1 MDPEPQSTEISDV
14 KSVKEESLAVDQEL
28 ATKKNSIENDNYDVE
43 IEEEKDLPL
52 ELQYEEPNLDDPD
65 LDPLE
70 YSVRRFIPMP
80 KKYYWEST
88 DDNNKNSNNNENN
101 DEGNTNNNENSTD
114 NDNNNNA
121 TRSLENSTSPKPEK
135 NSNKKDIS
143 LKIKTWHN
151 TIYFLGKLVKG
162 AERVGE
168 VVANASG
175 LTSSRYQY
183 VTDSMTEEDW
193 QIAKEIH
200 EEKRKKREQRKK
212 ELEEKRKNQEA
223 MKDAGVVPDAI

>member
-1 MDPEPQSTEISDV
+1 MFVELCFHELIILTQFINSVHDFLKCSD
-14 KSVKEESLAVDQEL
+14 
-28 ATKKNSIENDNYDVE
+28 NHDVE
-43 IEEEKDLPL
+43 KEEEEKDLPL
-52 ELQYEEPNLDDPD
+52 EMQYEEPNLDDPD

-70 YSVRRFIPMP
+70 YSVRRFVPMP

-88 DDNNKNSNNNENN
+88 GDNNNSDNNEND
-101 DEGNTNNNENSTD
+101 DEGNTNNNENENSTD
-114 NDNNNNA
+114 NDNNNNNA
-121 TRSLENSTSPKPEK
+121 TRSLENPTSPKPEK
-135 NSNKKDIS
+135 NSNNTKKDIS

-175 LTSSRYQY
+175 LNSSRYQY

-193 QIAKEIH
+193 KIAKEIH
-200 EEKRKKREQRKK
+200 EEKRKKREQRRK
-212 ELEEKRKNQEA
+212 EVEEKRENQEA